1 MIQKHISRLV
11 YMLRLTVLKRY
22 LANANNLNSPV
33 RVISGSP
40 RGGTTWLYEVIE
52 KNSSGFGIWEP
63 LHPKS
68 VQDFYKDT
76 NQWFHKF
83 VPANEKNYELEKYF
97 TALLKGEF
105 ITESLLQKNSKF
117 RTYKSTSF
125 LLQKYCRL
133 SPLLP
138 WFNHHFPNVKVVH
151 MYRNPLAVVSSQMR
165 HGAWNYKKE
174 YNGYELTGL
183 EYYPAYY
190 KQFEEILSTIKFP
203 EEVLAANWALDMIPT
218 LLNRNDDNIL
228 YIKYEDLF
236 LSSEMYFPQVF
247 EFFNLPIPKDLSEII
262 TKPSS
267 TTKQGSNI
275 IDNPEKQLETW
286 KKYLTE
292 EQVERVR
299 GILSQFGFSQI
310 GDIEYKLELNRKV
323 EIF

>member
-1 MIQKHISRLV
+1 M
-11 YMLRLTVLKRY
+11 
-22 LANANNLNSPV
+22 

-52 KNSSGFGIWEP
+52 KNSNGFGIWEP

-68 VQDFYKDT
+68 MQDFYKDT

-83 VPANEKNYELEKYF
+83 VPANEKNEELEKYF
-97 TALLKGEF
+97 NALLKGHF

-138 WFNHHFPNVKVVH
+138 WFSNFFPEVKIVQ

-183 EYYPAYY
+183 EYQPSYY
-190 KQFEEILSTIKFP
+190 QQFEEVLSTIKHP
-203 EEVLAANWALDMIPT
+203 EEVLAATWALDMIPT
-218 LLNRNDDNIL
+218 LNYESPNVLKM
-228 YIKYEDLF
+228 KYEELF
-236 LSSEMYFPQVF
+236 SNPELNFAKIF
-247 EFFNLPIPKDLSEII
+247 EFFDLKLPDNLSDII
-262 TKPSS
+262 KKPSS

-275 IDNPEKQLETW
+275 IDNPEQQLLTW
-286 KKYLTE
+286 KKHLNE
-292 EQVERVR
+292 EQTNRVR
-299 GILSQFGFSQI
+299 VILSKFGFSQI
-310 GDIEYKLELNRKV
+310 GDVEYSLKLDREASL
-323 EIF
+323 